1 MSPEKGRQTESIS
14 KESACQQTPWTS
26 MFIRKPDRHT
36 GPEILKATTYKGG
49 IVNVA
54 VALAT
59 AKALVERYPLSEKDK
74 IVSGKPWPKSLS
86 QHIDFVR
93 GRKTT
98 CIVLILAGARK
109 EVALKFLH
117 QIVSYVENYQILTSL
132 IITFE
137 QTQRTFKFHQKRR
150 KRMKQLMFLYQL

>member
-1 MSPEKGRQTESIS
+1 
-14 KESACQQTPWTS
+14 

-36 GPEILKATTYKGG
+36 GPEILKATTYKEG
-49 IVNVA
+49 IVNVT

-74 IVSGKPWPKSLS
+74 IVSGKPWPESLS

-98 CIVLILAGARK
+98 CIVL
-109 EVALKFLH
+109 
-117 QIVSYVENYQILTSL
+117 
-132 IITFE
+132 
-137 QTQRTFKFHQKRR
+137 TQQAPEKN
-150 KRMKQLMFLYQL
+150 